1 MPAEKHET
9 VSTMLPKLVC
19 FWQDVAVMFTPLH
32 RFKDFVFFLVVPVI
46 RNPYVSGKA
55 KLSRSQK

>member
-1 MPAEKHET
+1 
-9 VSTMLPKLVC
+9 MLPKLVC
-19 FWQDVAVMFTPLH
+19 FWQDVAAMFTPLH